1 MSDSISVSVFNI
13 GYMNMGRVLKPQDE
27 EKFQK
32 AQKSRAFTRELEK
45 DLRVNFKFGN
55 HVTTKGNRKSI
66 LGFLI

>member
-1 MSDSISVSVFNI
+1 
-13 GYMNMGRVLKPQDE
+13 MNMGRVLKPQDE